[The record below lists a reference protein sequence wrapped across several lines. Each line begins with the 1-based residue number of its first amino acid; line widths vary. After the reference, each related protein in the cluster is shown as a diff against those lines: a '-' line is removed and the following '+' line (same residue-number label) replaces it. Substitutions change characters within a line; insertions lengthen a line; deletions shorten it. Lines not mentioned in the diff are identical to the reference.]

1 MKNHQTVF
9 LPHRPSSEHQLRGDT
24 LFPFEANRTPLNVKP
39 AGCERISITQVH
51 MGQLSRRQKEV
62 LRLIAD
68 GQSNKEIGEA
78 LSLSALTVKSHLSR
92 IGRKLGT
99 GDRAQMVALAMR
111 AGVIR

>member
-1 MKNHQTVF
+1 M
-9 LPHRPSSEHQLRGDT
+9 
-24 LFPFEANRTPLNVKP
+24 
-39 AGCERISITQVH
+39 
-51 MGQLSRRQKEV
+51 
-62 LRLIAD
+62 
-68 GQSNKEIGEA
+68 A